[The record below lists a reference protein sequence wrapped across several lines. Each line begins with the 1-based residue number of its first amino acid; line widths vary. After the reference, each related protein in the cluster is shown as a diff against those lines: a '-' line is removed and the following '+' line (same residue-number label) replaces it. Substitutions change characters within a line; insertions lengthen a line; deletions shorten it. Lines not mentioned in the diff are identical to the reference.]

1 MMCGCFFLVGSGNVW
16 MMIHLSPL
24 VLSWKSKSTLHGH
37 GVSWGIHGQP
47 PEMTGNQSKYFDLL
61 QYITVV
67 YNIHVNNM
75 KGLKF
80 CNDFLSTAHPFG
92 STTDGLSQ
100 ISRNQGADHAI
111 RRAQFGT
118 DSRPM
123 AFLFQTGS
131 RES

>member
-1 MMCGCFFLVGSGNVW
+1 

-47 PEMTGNQSKYFDLL
+47 PEMIGNQSKYFELL

-75 KGLKF
+75 KELKF
-80 CNDFLSTAHPFG
+80 CNDFLSTAHPFR

-100 ISRNQGADHAI
+100 IARNQGADHAI